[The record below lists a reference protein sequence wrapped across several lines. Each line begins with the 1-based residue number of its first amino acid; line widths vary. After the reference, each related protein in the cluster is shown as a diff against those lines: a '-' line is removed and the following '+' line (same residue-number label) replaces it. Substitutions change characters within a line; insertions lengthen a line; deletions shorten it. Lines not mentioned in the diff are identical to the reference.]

1 MKRKIRMA
9 GMLLGLGAGILLAS
23 SQAYGEEPEFPV
35 RIVLDVPDEYYEDV
49 TLLLG
54 TYQFRLRFD
63 HQETNMGYEWS
74 GTLEK
79 GKYPLSVVSP
89 SDFGERY
96 SYVYP
101 ETLTVDGETELRIE
115 VADGYDLTEGQR
127 ENFISTGNR
136 EYELNLDR
144 WGTAEPAVYQF
155 AREGYNL
162 NPNPNH
168 FTTVLIVASVPEEVD
183 TVTYYLVS
191 RDKILDIELTREH
204 QFSAVAYVPP
214 NFYYESARYV
224 DELYGEPKPEGGT
237 YYMWTHGGNEDKPFG
252 KEYVLNDGRVVLIND
267 LVLKEVSKERALR
280 VNDTLDYNELF
291 DRAYGIERRL
301 EEQAIEEQG
310 QRG

>member
-9 GMLLGLGAGILLAS
+9 GMILGLGAGILLAF
-23 SQAYGEEPEFPV
+23 SQVYGEEPEFPV

-79 GKYPLSVVSP
+79 GEYPLSVVSP

-115 VADGYDLTEGQR
+115 TEDTYDLTEAQR
-127 ENFISTGNR
+127 ENFISAGDR
-136 EYELNLDR
+136 GYELNLDR
-144 WGTAEPAVYQF
+144 WAAAEPAVYHF
-155 AREGYNL
+155 AQEGYN
-162 NPNPNH
+162 PNPGY

-183 TVTYYLVS
+183 AVTYYLVS

-204 QFSAVAYVPP
+204 QFSAVAYVPL

-237 YYMWTHGGNEDKPFG
+237 YYMWTHGGNEDRPFG

-267 LVLKEVSKERALR
+267 LILKEVSKERALR
-280 VNDTLDYNELF
+280 VNDTLDYNELY
-291 DRAYGIERRL
+291 DRAYGIEIRL
-301 EEQAIEEQG
+301 EEQAIEEHG

>member
-9 GMLLGLGAGILLAS
+9 GMILGLGAGILLAF

-54 TYQFRLRFD
+54 TYQLRLKFD
-63 HQETNMGYEWS
+63 HQKPNMGYEWS
-74 GTLEK
+74 STLEK
-79 GKYPLSVVSP
+79 GEYPLSVVAP
-89 SDFGERY
+89 SDFGGRY

-101 ETLTVDGETELRIE
+101 ENLAVDGETELRIE
-115 VADGYDLTEGQR
+115 TEDTYDLTEAQR
-127 ENFISTGNR
+127 ENFISAGDR
-136 EYELNLDR
+136 GYELNLDR
-144 WGTAEPAVYQF
+144 WAAAEPAVYHF
-155 AREGYNL
+155 AQEGYN
-162 NPNPNH
+162 PNPGY

-183 TVTYYLVS
+183 AVTYYLVS

-204 QFSAVAYVPP
+204 QFSAVAYVPL

-224 DELYGEPKPEGGT
+224 DELYGEPKPEEGT
-237 YYMWTHGGNEDKPFG
+237 YYMWTHGGNEDRPFG

-267 LVLKEVSKERALR
+267 LILKEVSKERALR
-280 VNDTLDYNELF
+280 VNDTLDYNELY
-291 DRAYGIERRL
+291 DRAYGIEIRL
-301 EEQAIEEQG
+301 EEQAIEEHG